1 MTLAFTLSAK
11 AARALEA
18 VADDVVAG
26 RLQRALERLA
36 GMLGWRAVPDLKR
49 QKRDELATARLKI
62 ERLERMLREA
72 QAQAARPVSTASMT
86 IDTRPVTPLPKP
98 QKRVV
103 DRDLLAAFREQFPT
117 CAVRGCGRDA
127 DPHHLVKRSEGGS
140 DAHENLLALCV
151 HHHTGRQGWHAL
163 TPDVWVPK
171 YSARLGVVERCKI
184 RLALETVA
192 ARKGT
197 DDGARDQDG

>member
-1 MTLAFTLSAK
+1 MTRALTLSAK
-11 AARALEA
+11 ATRELEA

-36 GMLGWRAVPDLKR
+36 NMLGWRHVPDLKR
-49 QKRDELATARLKI
+49 AKRDELATARLKI

-72 QAQAARPVSTASMT
+72 QAHAERVVSTAAVT
-86 IDTRPVTPLPKP
+86 IDTRVRPIPKP

-103 DRDLLAAFREQFPT
+103 DRDSLSGFREQFPT
-117 CAVRGCGRDA
+117 CAVRGCGLDA

-140 DAHENLLALCV
+140 DAHENLLALCL
-151 HHHTGRQGWHAL
+151 HHHTGREGWHTL

-192 ARKGT
+192 ARKT
-197 DDGARDQDG
+197 LRDACDAEGM

>member
-1 MTLAFTLSAK
+1 MRLTLSAK
-11 AARALEA
+11 AERELES

-36 GMLGWRAVPDLKR
+36 GLLGWRHIPDLEQ

-62 ERLERMLREA
+62 ERLQRELRHA
-72 QAQAARPVSTASMT
+72 QTFPPVVAEQSPNVGKT
-86 IDTRPVTPLPKP
+86 VTPLPKP
-98 QKRVV
+98 PKRVV
-103 DRDLLAAFREQFPT
+103 DRDLLAEFREQFPT
-117 CAVRGCGRDA
+117 CAVRNCGLEA

-140 DAHENLLALCV
+140 DAHENLLALCL
-151 HHHTGRQGWHAL
+151 HHHTGREGWHTL

-184 RLALETVA
+184 RLALEMVA
-192 ARKGT
+192 ARKT
-197 DDGARDQDG
+197 LRDVCDEEGM